1 MASRRYARRA
11 VVAGLIMLAALP
23 FAVASCSS
31 APSPTPDISLN
42 AANAP
47 RDERITLPETVGL
60 ALKHPAPKDRTEH
73 QVLYTVQQSVR
84 SLLHAEYGPG
94 ISDPLL
100 SAYWTG
106 AALTSVRHDVT
117 TWAKLN
123 EQPVGVLVV
132 GAMTYRAPGADGKAT
147 VSYCANWQNVDR
159 GNATTHV
166 VGAAV
171 QQPGAAG
178 TYTTL
183 TLAKGAAEPGFGG
196 HWKVTGLVETPNSPR
211 CKSEN

>member
-11 VVAGLIMLAALP
+11 VVAGLVMLGALP

-42 AANAP
+42 PANAP

-60 ALKHPAPKDRTEH
+60 ALRHPVPKDRTEH

-94 ISDPLL
+94 TGDPLL
-100 SAYWTG
+100 SAYWSG
-106 AALTSVRHDVT
+106 SALTTVRHDVT
-117 TWAKLN
+117 TWAKLH
-123 EQPVGVLVV
+123 EQPVGVLVIS
-132 GAMTYRAPGADGKAT
+132 AMTYQAPGAGGEAT
-147 VSYCANWQNVDR
+147 VSYCANWQHVDR

-171 QQPGAAG
+171 QQPGTAG

-183 TLAKGAAEPGFGG
+183 TLAKSAAQPGFGS
-196 HWKVTGLVETPNSPR
+196 HWKVTGLAEAPNSPR
-211 CKSEN
+211 CKN

>member
-11 VVAGLIMLAALP
+11 AVGGLVMLAALP
-23 FAVASCSS
+23 FAVAACSS

-42 AANAP
+42 PANAP

-60 ALKHPAPKDRTEH
+60 ALRHPAPKDRTEH
-73 QVLYTVQQSVR
+73 QVFYTVQQSVR
-84 SLLHAEYGPG
+84 SLLHAEYGTG
-94 ISDPLL
+94 TGDPLL
-100 SAYWTG
+100 STYWSG
-106 AALTSVRHDVT
+106 NALTTVRHDVT
-117 TWAKLN
+117 SWAKSN

-132 GAMTYRAPGADGKAT
+132 SGMTYSAPGADGKAT

-171 QQPGAAG
+171 QQRGTAG

-183 TLAKGAAEPGFGG
+183 TLAKSAGEPGLGA
-196 HWKVTGLVETPNSPR
+196 HWKVTSLAETPDSPR
-211 CKSEN
+211 CKN

>member
-1 MASRRYARRA
+1 MASRRRYARRA
-11 VVAGLIMLAALP
+11 VVVGLMMLAALP
-23 FAVASCSS
+23 FAVVSCSS
-31 APSPTPDISLN
+31 APAPTGEISLN
-42 AANAP
+42 PTNAP

-60 ALKHPAPKDRTEH
+60 ALRHPVPKDRTEH

-94 ISDPLL
+94 TGDPLL
-100 SAYWTG
+100 TAYWSG
-106 AALTSVRHDVT
+106 SALTTVRHDVT
-117 TWAKLN
+117 TWAKSN

-132 GAMTYRAPGADGKAT
+132 NGMTYRAPGADGKAT
-147 VSYCANWQNVDR
+147 VSYCANWQHVDR

-171 QQPGAAG
+171 QQPGTAG

-183 TLAKGAAEPGFGG
+183 TLVKSVGQPGLRAR
-196 HWKVTGLVETPNSPR
+196 WKVTGLAETPNSPH
-211 CKSEN
+211 CKS